1 MSPCE
6 ILIIMLICEKYADM
20 QLAYIDMS
28 QKDMLQVTYNH
39 ITCLH

>member
-6 ILIIMLICEKYADM
+6 ILIIMLIWEKYVDM

-28 QKDMLQVTYNH
+28 QKTYVASD
-39 ITCLH
+39 L

>member
-6 ILIIMLICEKYADM
+6 ILIIMLIWGKYVDK

-28 QKDMLQVTYNH
+28 QKHMLQVTYNH

>member
-6 ILIIMLICEKYADM
+6 ILIIMLIWGKYVDK

-28 QKDMLQVTYNH
+28 QKTYVASD
-39 ITCLH
+39 L